1 MEVVV
6 LIDAITLTARELYA
20 EAALHVFIF
29 CLTTVLMLSV
39 VLSLWPQRHTANN
52 MKWKFAG
59 DE

>member
-20 EAALHVFIF
+20 EAALHIFIF
-29 CLTTVLMLSV
+29 CLTTVLSV